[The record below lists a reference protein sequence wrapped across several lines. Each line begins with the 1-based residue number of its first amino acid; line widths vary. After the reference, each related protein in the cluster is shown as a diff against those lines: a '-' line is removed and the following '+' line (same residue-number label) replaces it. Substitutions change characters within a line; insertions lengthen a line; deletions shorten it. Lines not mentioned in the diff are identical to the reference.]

1 MCYPVD
7 EVDSEMSKPFH
18 LAWALR
24 RRSSQF
30 FLALALITL
39 LATIVSTI
47 VVYRVAERN
56 YRRRVET
63 LSLEL
68 LAQTM
73 TVFDTVHFGL
83 VPNLFQLYSK
93 NSLWPLLYAREVPL
107 PELMDAVE
115 DVDGLMVAA
124 PYLHSVI
131 VYNSRAR
138 IFYSTEFGRLPKD
151 RLPYPVIQE
160 ILDNIHDYG
169 LYTYI
174 PVSLP
179 GGSGGEPRPAFAIV
193 VGNPPFRGRSM
204 ASCLIAL
211 IDERMLRQ
219 SFIGSSEGTSG
230 TIIVDRQGRIIS
242 HPDPAYF
249 ATPLEEIDSLA
260 PVLESEK
267 ERGWINTSFG
277 GEAYLNTYV
286 QHNSMGWRF
295 VKQTPMAELLSDL
308 RAARNT
314 IILLVLLLVAALLFS
329 DYLVSRM
336 LSRPLEELAKQ
347 ARGLRSLLDEKSGHE
362 LASGELEEVEGAMQF
377 VRTRLEQLEA
387 GVEISEENAIRA
399 VLQRFVESPL
409 EPEME
414 TELQKT
420 AMERMKEHS
429 FIMVLGIVDRYRQL
443 ILKRGRVH
451 VDRLRSLAV
460 KRLQEG
466 ASARCFAFMLRSDE
480 ILLLLEAGAAGPTP
494 ERLREWIVS
503 VEDAPGSFSFAYSP
517 IPVGLQGL
525 RNRYESLQEAAMS
538 RFFSGHHTL
547 VDLPERALPG
557 RQPAVYPQRT
567 VERLVR
573 HTLLG
578 QEAEALEAFDEAFGK
593 LSSDPAAVPLFSR
606 LLVSSLYAEIR
617 SRHGDEV
624 EFPAEFNR
632 LRSYPDYADTIHELR
647 RIVANTVHQIAREMD
662 STTSRRHREVV
673 ERAAGIVERE
683 YGDPALCD
691 DAVANRLGVSTQ
703 HLRTLYKQ
711 YRGSSLSKEI
721 TRLRLEEARR
731 LLLTTS
737 MAAKEVAE
745 SVGLG
750 SANYFLTLFKKEYGM
765 SPTSYRRRHTGGK
778 IGPEESEEEFYA

>member
-1 MCYPVD
+1 
-7 EVDSEMSKPFH
+7 MSKPFH
-18 LAWALR
+18 LAWAFR

-30 FLALALITL
+30 FLALAILTL
-39 LATIVSTI
+39 LATIASTI

-56 YRRRVET
+56 YRRRVEA
-63 LSLEL
+63 LSLDL

-93 NSLWPLLYAREVPL
+93 NSLWPLLYAEEVPL
-107 PELMDAVE
+107 PELLDAVE

-131 VYNSRAR
+131 VYNSRAQ
-138 IFYSTEFGRLPKD
+138 IFYSTEFGRLSKE
-151 RLPYPVIQE
+151 RLPYPVIQK
-160 ILDNIHDYG
+160 ILDNIQEYG

-179 GGSGGEPRPAFAIV
+179 GGGEARSAFAIV
-193 VGNPPFRGRSM
+193 VGNPPFRERSM

-211 IDERMLRQ
+211 IDERTLRQ
-219 SFIGSSEGTSG
+219 SFIGSNEGTNG

-249 ATPLEEIDSLA
+249 ATPLEQIDSLA
-260 PVLESEK
+260 PVLRAET
-267 ERGWINTSFG
+267 ERGWINTSSE

-286 QHNSMGWRF
+286 MHSSMGWRF
-295 VKQTPMAELLSDL
+295 IKQTPMAELLSDL

-314 IILLVLLLVAALLFS
+314 IILLVLLLAAALLFS

-362 LASGELEEVEGAMQF
+362 LASGELDEVEGAMQF

-387 GVEISEENAIRA
+387 GVEISEENAIRS
-399 VLQRFVESPL
+399 VLQRYVESPL

-414 TELQKT
+414 TELQKK
-420 AMERMKEHS
+420 ALERLRERS

-443 ILKRGRVH
+443 ILKRGRAQ

-466 ASARCFAFMLRSDE
+466 AEGRCFAFMLRSDE
-480 ILLLLEAGAAGPTP
+480 ILLLLEADQPGPTP
-494 ERLREWIVS
+494 ERLREWIIS

-517 IPVGLQGL
+517 SPVGLEGL

-547 VDLPERALPG
+547 VDLPERALPS

-578 QEAEALEAFDEAFGK
+578 QEPEALEAFDEAFGK
-593 LSSDPAAVPLFSR
+593 LPSDPAAVPLFSR
-606 LLVSSLYAEIR
+606 LLVSSLFAEIR
-617 SRHGDEV
+617 SRHGEEV

-632 LRSYPDYADTIHELR
+632 LRSYPDYADTIQELR
-647 RIVANTVHQIAREMD
+647 RIIANTVHQLAREMD

-673 ERAAGIVERE
+673 ERATTIVEQE
-683 YGDPALCD
+683 YSDPALCD
-691 DAVANRLGVSTQ
+691 DAVAKRLGVSTQ
-703 HLRTLYKQ
+703 HLRTVYKQ

-721 TRLRLEEARR
+721 TKLRLEEARR

-765 SPTSYRRRHTGGK
+765 SPTSYRRRHTGARS
-778 IGPEESEEEFYA
+778 GPEESEEEFYA

>member
-1 MCYPVD
+1 MLR
-7 EVDSEMSKPFH
+7 PFH

-30 FLALALITL
+30 FLALAILTL
-39 LATIVSTI
+39 LATIVSTV
-47 VVYRVAERN
+47 VVYRVAEQN
-56 YRRRVET
+56 YRRRVEA
-63 LSLEL
+63 LSLDL
-68 LAQTM
+68 VAQTM

-93 NSLWPLLYAREVPL
+93 NSLWPLLYSAEVPL
-107 PELMDAVE
+107 PALLDAVE
-115 DVDGLMVAA
+115 DVDGFMVAA

-131 VYNSRAR
+131 VYNSRAQL
-138 IFYSTEFGRLPKD
+138 FYSTEFGRLPKK
-151 RLPYPVIQE
+151 RLPYPAIQE
-160 ILDNIHDYG
+160 ILDNIKDYG

-174 PVSLP
+174 PVTLP
-179 GGSGGEPRPAFAIV
+179 GGSVGGTRPAFAIV
-193 VGNPPFRGRSM
+193 VGHPPFRGTSM
-204 ASCLIAL
+204 ASCLIAI
-211 IDERMLRQ
+211 IDERELRQ
-219 SFIGSSEGTSG
+219 SFIASNEQERRSG

-242 HPDPAYF
+242 HPDPTYF
-249 ATPLEEIDSLA
+249 ATPLREIDSLA
-260 PVLESEK
+260 PVMEAQA
-267 ERGWINTSFG
+267 ERGLINTTSG

-286 QHNSMGWRF
+286 QHSSMGWRF
-295 VKQTPMAELLSDL
+295 IKQTPMEELLSDL

-329 DYLVSRM
+329 DYVVSRM
-336 LSRPLEELAKQ
+336 LSRPLEDLAKQ

-362 LASGELEEVEGAMQF
+362 LASGELDEVEEAMRF

-387 GVEISEENAIRA
+387 GVEISEENAVRS
-399 VLQRFVESPL
+399 VLQRFLESPL

-414 TELQKT
+414 TELQRE
-420 AMERMKEHS
+420 ARERMREHS

-443 ILKRGRVH
+443 ILRRGRAR

-460 KRLQEG
+460 NRLQEG
-466 ASARCFAFMLRSDE
+466 TPGRCFAFMLRSDE
-480 ILLLLEAGAAGPTP
+480 ILLLLESDTGVQKP

-517 IPVGLQGL
+517 APIELEGL

-547 VDLPERALPG
+547 VDLPERALPT
-557 RQPAVYPQRT
+557 RQAAVYPQRT

-578 QEAEALEAFDEAFGK
+578 QEAEAMEAFDEAFGK
-593 LSSDPAAVPLFSR
+593 LASDPAAVPLFSR

-617 SRHGDEV
+617 SRHGE
-624 EFPAEFNR
+624 ELGFPVEFNR
-632 LRSYPDYADTIHELR
+632 LRSYPDYADTFHELR
-647 RIVANTVHQIAREMD
+647 RIIANTVHQIARELD
-662 STTSRRHREVV
+662 STTAKRHREVV
-673 ERAAGIVERE
+673 EHATIIVGQE
-683 YGDPALCD
+683 YGDPSLCD
-691 DAVANRLGVSTQ
+691 DAVAKRLGVSTQ
-703 HLRTLYKQ
+703 HLRSIYKQ
-711 YRGSSLSKEI
+711 YHGSSLSKEI

-750 SANYFLTLFKKEYGM
+750 SANYFLTLFKKEFGM
-765 SPTSYRRRHTGGK
+765 SPTSYRRRYTGARNGRN
-778 IGPEESEEEFYA
+778 GGEE